1 MRLLGLELKSDNT
14 IKSKLMKFIVKFCP
28 IISNIVWLY
37 FSTENT
43 METYCVSCEKYTT
56 TESPGFLWLLILS

>member
-28 IISNIVWLY
+28 IISNIV
-37 FSTENT
+37 
-43 METYCVSCEKYTT
+43 
-56 TESPGFLWLLILS
+56 